1 MLLAE
6 GKSIVSSLRQKGLKA
21 EVVGGIYKKK
31 EEIHDIDL
39 ITRQSN
45 GEKDLKILREQN
57 LECPVELYITSDKQ
71 YKRLRDAL
79 RSTTYENITGHKM
92 RGLRYSKVR
101 IEENG

>member
-1 MLLAE
+1 MRDMFLDE
-6 GKSIVSSLRQKGLKA
+6 GKQIVNRLKEKGLKA
-21 EVVGGIYKKK
+21 VVVGGIYKGK
-31 EEIHDIDL
+31 EEVHDIDL

-57 LECPVELYITSDKQ
+57 LDCPVELYITSDKQ

-92 RGLRYSKVR
+92 RGLRYNKVR
-101 IEENG
+101 IE

>member
-6 GKSIVSSLRQKGLKA
+6 GKIIVSSLRQRGLKA

-57 LECPVELYITSDKQ
+57 LDCPVELYITSDKQ

-92 RGLRYSKVR
+92 RGLRYNKVR
-101 IEENG
+101 IE